1 MTKID
6 THQSLSEVKE
16 LTMSNDPTIDEL
28 KEQIKLEIPVED
40 ETVHDGKQAEPD
52 IVEEMKNLGRQFAEA
67 LRAAWN
73 SQERQKIETE
83 VREGLDMFVTE
94 LEKGFREL
102 RDGQATQRAKQEVSQ
117 VKEKVEGAELGRKA
131 KNAMADGLRWL
142 SEEFNNLAAQFTPTE
157 KSPDNETVLDEDET
171 AK

>member
-1 MTKID
+1 
-6 THQSLSEVKE
+6 
-16 LTMSNDPTIDEL
+16 MSNDPSIDEL

-40 ETVHDGKQAEPD
+40 ETVHEGKQAEPD
-52 IVEEMKNLGRQFAEA
+52 LAAEMKNLGRQFADA

-83 VREGLDMFVTE
+83 VREGLDVFVTE

-102 RDGQATQRAKQEVSQ
+102 RDGQTTQKAKQEVSQ
-117 VKEKVEGAELGRKA
+117 MKEKVDGAELGRKA
-131 KNAMADGLRWL
+131 KNAMAEGLRWL

-157 KSPDNETVLDEDET
+157 KTPDAETVLDEDET
-171 AK
+171 V